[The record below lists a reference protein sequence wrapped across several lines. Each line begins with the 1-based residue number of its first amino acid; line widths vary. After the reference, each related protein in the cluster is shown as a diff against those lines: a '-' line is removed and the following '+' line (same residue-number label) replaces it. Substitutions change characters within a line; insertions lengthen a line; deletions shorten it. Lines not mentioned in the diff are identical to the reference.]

1 MPTIDPVGCG
11 TRQVAAQFRRGD
23 QADVNVRRD
32 ATRCTG
38 SEWLPALLSRKQER
52 PAMSSLTAAVD
63 LPPTSESVPV
73 ARHMTVELLRV
84 WQAPHDPD
92 DVALL
97 VTELVTNVVDH
108 VDGEAML
115 TLELALAADSLKIA
129 VADGSSV
136 RPVVRELNTD
146 NPRGRGLQLV
156 QAIADG
162 WGIEE
167 HHGGKRVWLT
177 LQHPPSAS

>member
-1 MPTIDPVGCG
+1 
-11 TRQVAAQFRRGD
+11 
-23 QADVNVRRD
+23 
-32 ATRCTG
+32 
-38 SEWLPALLSRKQER
+38 LLSRKQEHL
-52 PAMSSLTAAVD
+52 PMSSLTAAVD
-63 LPPTSESVPV
+63 LLPTSGSVPV
-73 ARHMTVELLRV
+73 ARHVAVELLKV

-108 VDGEAML
+108 VDGEAVL

-129 VADGSSV
+129 VADGSSI
-136 RPVVRELNTD
+136 RPVVRQLNAA

-162 WGIEE
+162 WGIED

-177 LQHPPSAS
+177 LQHPPS